1 MRAADTKLG
10 KTRPK
15 IGLGFA
21 SDWLKKTNKQ
31 TKKKNNEGG
40 FLSQSRNKEMRDLR
54 SHEIIFEAN
63 LKTTLNLKEDVFM
76 LHFFNVPTDYQ
87 DD

>member
-1 MRAADTKLG
+1 
-10 KTRPK
+10 
-15 IGLGFA
+15 
-21 SDWLKKTNKQ
+21 
-31 TKKKNNEGG
+31 
-40 FLSQSRNKEMRDLR
+40 MRDLR

-76 LHFFNVPTDYQ
+76 LNFFYISTDYQ

>member
-15 IGLGFA
+15 SGLGFT
-21 SDWLKKTNKQ
+21 SDWLKK
-31 TKKKNNEGG
+31 KKNKEGG
-40 FLSQSRNKEMRDLR
+40 FLSQSRSKEMRDLR

-63 LKTTLNLKEDVFM
+63 LKTTLNLK
-76 LHFFNVPTDYQ
+76 
-87 DD
+87 